1 MENKVPRIQST
12 WEMEKFYNEN
22 YKTMESKKLKNKL
35 EDGKIFPC
43 LWIGRGKLSKW
54 SYYQK

>member
-12 WEMEKFYNEN
+12 RETEKFYNEN
-22 YKTMESKKLKNKL
+22 YKTRESKKLKNKL
-35 EDGKIFPC
+35 EDGKIFPY

-54 SYYQK
+54 SYYPK